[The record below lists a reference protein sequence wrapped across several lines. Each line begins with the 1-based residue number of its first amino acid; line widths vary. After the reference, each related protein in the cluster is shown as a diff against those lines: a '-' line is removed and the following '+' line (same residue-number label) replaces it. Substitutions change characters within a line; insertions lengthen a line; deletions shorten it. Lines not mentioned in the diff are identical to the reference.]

1 MVAKEVIKK
10 CNDSSK
16 WDAKWILGCL
26 LTPKKIPCKY
36 HNALCAKC
44 NAGTGTH
51 SMVGVG

>member
-1 MVAKEVIKK
+1 MVAKEAIKK

-16 WDAKWILGCL
+16 WDPKWMPINP
-26 LTPKKIPCKY
+26 PKKIPCKY